1 MTDTLKV
8 GVLESVTDS
17 GGTRRG
23 TASWLGREGQ
33 PIQLASLYGLISN
46 PPAGSQ
52 VLLLPQNGQ
61 ESACIGLAD
70 HPNLRP
76 VRDTASGEV
85 GLANYLTGSYV
96 MFRENGDI
104 EVFTE
109 AGKLLITIAGD
120 VSATI
125 TGNITA
131 TVSGNVT
138 AAVTGNLTATAAQ
151 ISANGVT
158 IDPAG
163 NIVTTGTITAHQFI
177 TV

>member
-8 GVLESVTDS
+8 GTLEAVTDG

-23 TASWLGREGQ
+23 TASWLGRESQ

-46 PPAGSQ
+46 PPTGSQ

-85 GLANYLTGSYV
+85 GLANYLTGSYI
-96 MFRENGDI
+96 MFREDGKV
-104 EVFTE
+104 ELFTQ
-109 AGKLLITIAGD
+109 AGD
-120 VSATI
+120 LDVTI
-125 TGNITA
+125 TGNA
-131 TVSGNVT
+131 TLVIDGNVT
-138 AAVTGNLTATAAQ
+138 ATVTGDVTATVTGNLTATAAQ
-151 ISANGVT
+151 ISANGVI

-163 NIVTTGTITAHQFI
+163 NITTTGVVTAHQFI

>member
-1 MTDTLKV
+1 MTDKLKT
-8 GVLESVTDS
+8 GNLDSVDDS

-23 TASWLGREGQ
+23 TASWLGRAGQ

-61 ESACIGLAD
+61 ESASIGLAD
-70 HPNLRP
+70 HPNIRP

-85 GLANYLTGSYV
+85 GLANYLTKSYV
-96 MFRENGDI
+96 MLRENGDI
-104 EVFTE
+104 EVFTK
-109 AGKLLITIAGD
+109 AGNIVIGITGD
-120 VSATI
+120 IVATIGGNVTATI
-125 TGNITA
+125 TGDLTA
-131 TVSGNVT
+131 T
-138 AAVTGNLTATAAQ
+138 VTGNLTATAAQ

-163 NIVTTGTITAHQFI
+163 NISTTGTVTAAAFI
-177 TV
+177 PI

>member
-8 GVLESVTDS
+8 GTLESVTDS

-23 TASWLGREGQ
+23 TASWLGREEQ

-85 GLANYLTGSYV
+85 GVANYLTGSYV
-96 MFRENGDI
+96 MFRQDGKI
-104 EVFTE
+104 EILTQ
-109 AGKLLITIAGD
+109 AGD
-120 VSATI
+120 LDISI
-125 TGNITA
+125 TGNATLAITGDA
-131 TVSGNVT
+131 TVT
-138 AAVTGNLTATAAQ
+138 VTGNLTATAAQ

-163 NIVTTGTITAHQFI
+163 NIVTTGTVTAHQFI

>member
-8 GVLESVTDS
+8 GTLESVTDS

-23 TASWLGREGQ
+23 AASWLGREGQ

-46 PPAGSQ
+46 PPVGSQ

-76 VRDTASGEV
+76 VRNTASGEV
-85 GLANYLTGSYV
+85 GMANYLTGSYV
-96 MFRENGDI
+96 MFRKNGDI
-104 EVFTE
+104 EVFTK
-109 AGKLLITIAGD
+109 AGNLIAN
-120 VSATI
+120 I
-125 TGNITA
+125 TGNAAI

-138 AAVTGNLTATAAQ
+138 AAITGNLTATAAQ
-151 ISANGVT
+151 ISANGVI

-163 NIVTTGTITAHQFI
+163 NITTTGVVTAHQFI

>member
-1 MTDTLKV
+1 MTDTLKA
-8 GVLESVTDS
+8 GTLDSTTDS

-23 TASWLGREGQ
+23 TASWLGREEQ
-33 PIQLASLYGLISN
+33 EIQLASLYGLISN

-52 VLLLPQNGQ
+52 VFLLPQNGQ

-96 MFRENGDI
+96 MFRQNGDI
-104 EVFTE
+104 EVFTQ
-109 AGKLLITIAGD
+109 AGKLLVNIHGD
-120 VSATI
+120 VTATI
-125 TGNITA
+125 TGNISA
-131 TVSGNVT
+131 TVTGNVT
-138 AAVTGNLTATAAQ
+138 AAITGNLTATAAQ

>member
-8 GVLESVTDS
+8 GTLESVTDS

-23 TASWLGREGQ
+23 AASWLGRESQ

-76 VRDTASGEV
+76 IRDTASGEV
-85 GLANYLTGSYV
+85 GVANYLTGSYV

-104 EVFTE
+104 EVFTA
-109 AGKLLITIAGD
+109 AGNLIAN
-120 VSATI
+120 I
-125 TGNITA
+125 TGNATIEITGNATA
-131 TVSGNVT
+131 TV
-138 AAVTGNLTATAAQ
+138 TGTLTATAAQ
-151 ISANGVT
+151 INANGVI
-158 IDPAG
+158 IDTAG
-163 NIVTTGTITAHQFI
+163 NITTTGIVTAHQFI

>member
-8 GVLESVTDS
+8 GMLESVTDG

-23 TASWLGREGQ
+23 TASWLGRDSQ

-85 GLANYLTGSYV
+85 GVANYLTGSYV

-104 EVFTE
+104 EVFTT
-109 AGKLLITIAGD
+109 AGNLIANITGD
-120 VSATI
+120 VTATI
-125 TGNITA
+125 TG
-131 TVSGNVT
+131 SVT
-138 AAVTGNLTATAAQ
+138 AAVTGDVTANVTGNLTATAAQ
-151 ISANGVT
+151 ISANGVI

-163 NIVTTGTITAHQFI
+163 NITTSGIVTAAAF
-177 TV
+177 VPL

>member
-1 MTDTLKV
+1 MTDTLKA
-8 GVLESVTDS
+8 GTLDSVTDS

-23 TASWLGREGQ
+23 TASWLGREEQ
-33 PIQLASLYGLISN
+33 EIQLASLYGLISN

-52 VLLLPQNGQ
+52 VFLLPQNGQ

-85 GLANYLTGSYV
+85 GIANYLTGSYV
-96 MFRENGDI
+96 MFRQDGKI
-104 EVFTE
+104 EIFTQ
-109 AGKLLITIAGD
+109 AGD
-120 VSATI
+120 LDINI
-125 TGNITA
+125 TGNATIAVDGDITA
-131 TVSGNVT
+131 TVTGNVT
-138 AAVTGNLTATAAQ
+138 TAVTGNLTASAAQ

-158 IDPAG
+158 IDTAG

>member
-23 TASWLGREGQ
+23 EASWLGRESQ
-33 PIQLASLYGLISN
+33 PIQLASIYGLISN
-46 PPAGSQ
+46 PPTGSQ

-76 VRDTASGEV
+76 IRDTATGET
-85 GLANYLTGSYV
+85 GLANYLTGSYL
-96 MFRENGDI
+96 MLREDGKI
-104 EVFTE
+104 ELFTQ
-109 AGKLLITIAGD
+109 AGD
-120 VSATI
+120 LDITI
-125 TGNITA
+125 TGNA
-131 TVSGNVT
+131 NLTVTGDAVV
-138 AAVTGNLTATAAQ
+138 AVTGNLTATAAQ
-151 ISANGVT
+151 INANGVI

-163 NIVTTGTITAHQFI
+163 NITTTGVVTAHQFI

>member
-1 MTDTLKV
+1 MTDTLKA
-8 GVLESVTDS
+8 GTLDSATDS

-23 TASWLGREGQ
+23 TASWLGREEQ
-33 PIQLASLYGLISN
+33 EIQLASLYGLISN

-52 VLLLPQNGQ
+52 VFLLPQNGQ

-96 MFRENGDI
+96 MFRQDGKIEIFTQSGDLDI
-104 EVFTE
+104 N
-109 AGKLLITIAGD
+109 
-120 VSATI
+120 I
-125 TGNITA
+125 TGNATIAIDGDVAA
-131 TVSGNVT
+131 TVTGSVT
-138 AAVTGNLTATAAQ
+138 AAITGNLTATAAQ

-158 IDPAG
+158 IDTAG